1 MHYHEAANFLFDLRR
16 FSVKPGT
23 ERVEALLDRLDRPD
37 AAVPC
42 VQVTGSN
49 GKGSTARMTESVLRE
64 AGYSVGLYTSPHLSS
79 LTERVRVD
87 GRPMTE
93 SAVAAFV
100 ERVSP
105 WLIEQA
111 AEGEPLTF
119 FEVVT
124 AMALHEFAR
133 RDVDVAV
140 LEVGLGGEYDATSAV
155 DPVATAVTNVSLEH
169 TAVLGDSVAEIA
181 RTKARIAAPGA
192 PMVTACAGE
201 ALAVVRAVATAVN
214 TPVTTVA
221 GPGRDRD
228 SNGHDDGDDG
238 GDSDDSD
245 DGDDGGDGDDSDDGD
260 DSGDSGD
267 SGSNGGGGPAIVAHY
282 EGRVSRTDSQVRFDG
297 TPAGTYRIPLVGEH
311 QATNAAIAAALAD
324 QTCRVIDTDDSSDD
338 ETGVGER
345 ALTGGLAR
353 ATWPGRFEPVRTAP
367 LTILDG
373 AHNPAACATLSAT
386 LAEYDY
392 DDLHL
397 VYAAMHDKDHV
408 ETAAAL
414 PPAASAITC
423 RPALDRAEDPAVLA
437 AALRDAGLESIS
449 VGDDVTDALATAT
462 DRADAGDCVLVV
474 GSLFAVA
481 EARAAV
487 TRTVTPRSVDGPAAA
502 RRALEQDGVP
512 PAGVDRAAEGVDH
525 QVCTLRLRGDRA
537 DRVAATFRTVGGE
550 AAVGGL
556 GADPDGSGV
565 DGGGGSDGEQSPVT
579 LAGSVATFRA
589 LCDRLEAAG
598 GGLAGVAGDL
608 RSGLGLDAREV
619 TGDLD
624 PIDPTDSADSIGLT
638 DSASST
644 VEYPWSHGTAIMGV
658 LNVTPDSFHDGG
670 RHEELADAVAGA
682 KAMVEAGVD
691 VIDVGGEST
700 RPGAD
705 PVPAAEEIDRVV
717 PVIKAVCGI
726 DAVSDGAVLV
736 SVDTRK
742 AAVAEAAL
750 AAGADIIND
759 VTGLEDPQMREVVA
773 EAGCPVVVMHSID
786 APVDPTNDPEY
797 GDVVDDVIA
806 DLRERLLLAEV
817 AGIDRERVILDPGI
831 GFGKSAAESFELLGR
846 TDEFRAL
853 GCPIL
858 VGHSHKSFFDAVGCG
873 PGERE
878 HATVAATAL
887 AAERGADLVRV
898 HDVREP
904 CGRGRSPG
912 GERSG
917 RVRVTGPRTA
927 AFCVGAT
934 STRTYGPASAARL

>member
-16 FSVKPGT
+16 FSVKTGT

-79 LTERVRVD
+79 LTERVQIN
-87 GRPMTE
+87 GRAMTE
-93 SAVAAFV
+93 SAVTAFV

-105 WLIEQA
+105 WLVEQA
-111 AEGEPLTF
+111 ADGEPLTF

-133 RDVDVAV
+133 RGVDVAI

-169 TAVLGDSVAEIA
+169 TAVLGNSVAEIA
-181 RTKARIAAPGA
+181 RTKARIAAPDA
-192 PMVTACAGE
+192 PMVTGCTDE
-201 ALAVVRAVATAVN
+201 ALAVVREVAAAASA
-214 TPVTTVA
+214 PVTTVT
-221 GPGRDRD
+221 GPRRDFE
-228 SNGHDDGDDG
+228 DDDNDHGDRN
-238 GDSDDSD
+238 
-245 DGDDGGDGDDSDDGD
+245 
-260 DSGDSGD
+260 DSGDE
-267 SGSNGGGGPAIVAHY
+267 GPAIVAHY

-297 TPAGTYRIPLVGEH
+297 ASAGTYRIPLVGEH

-324 QTCRVIDTDDSSDD
+324 RTDRVLEADDGSEKTGISD
-338 ETGVGER
+338 R
-345 ALTGGLAR
+345 ALEAGLSR

-392 DDLHL
+392 DELHL

-437 AALRDAGLESIS
+437 AALRDAGLDDVS
-449 VGDDVTDALATAT
+449 VGDDVTDALAAAT
-462 DRADAGDCVLVV
+462 DRAGRDDCVLVV

-487 TRTVTPRSVDGPAAA
+487 TRTVTPRSVDGPAGA
-502 RRALEQDGVP
+502 RRTLERSGVP
-512 PAGVDRAAEGVDH
+512 PASVDRAATGVDH
-525 QVCTLRLRGDRA
+525 RTCTLRLRGDRA
-537 DRVAATFRTVGGE
+537 DRVAATCRTVGGE
-550 AAVGGL
+550 AAIGGL

-565 DGGGGSDGEQSPVT
+565 DGGGGGDGERSPVT

-589 LCDRLEAAG
+589 LCSRLEAAG
-598 GGLAGVAGDL
+598 GGLAGVAADL
-608 RSGLGLDAREV
+608 RIGLD
-619 TGDLD
+619 LD
-624 PIDPTDSADSIGLT
+624 GHKRDGPDGLQATDSVGSTNSTSSTNSTNSAGSADS
-638 DSASST
+638 T
-644 VEYPWSHGTAIMGV
+644 VAYPWERGTAIMGV

-670 RHEELADAVAGA
+670 RHEKLADAVAGA
-682 KAMVEAGVD
+682 ERMVDAGVD

-705 PVPAAEEIDRVV
+705 PVPATEEIERVV
-717 PVIKAVCGI
+717 PVIEAVCGI
-726 DAVSDGAVLV
+726 DAVADGDVLV

-759 VTGLEDPQMREVVA
+759 VTGLEDPKMREVVA

-806 DLRERLLLAEV
+806 DLRERLLLAAV

-831 GFGKSAAESFELLGR
+831 GFGKSATESFELLGR

-858 VGHSHKSFFDAVGCG
+858 VGHSHKSFFDAVGCA
-873 PGERE
+873 PDERE

-898 HDVREP
+898 HDVAENRAAVDVARAVRDP
-904 CGRGRSPG
+904 DA
-912 GERSG
+912 SG
-917 RVRVTGPRTA
+917 
-927 AFCVGAT
+927 
-934 STRTYGPASAARL
+934 

>member
-1 MHYHEAANFLFDLRR
+1 VFGAGRGDRAGRSGIHKRRDADRTSMHYHEAANFLFDLRR

-23 ERVEALLDRLDRPD
+23 ERVEALLDRLDCPD

-169 TAVLGDSVAEIA
+169 TSVLGDSVAEIA
-181 RTKARIAAPGA
+181 RTKARIAAPDA
-192 PMVTACAGE
+192 PMVTACTGE
-201 ALAVVRAVATAVN
+201 ALAVVREVAAAAGA
-214 TPVTTVA
+214 PVTTVA
-221 GPGRDRD
+221 GPGRDQ
-228 SNGHDDGDDG
+228 DGDG
-238 GDSDDSD
+238 NHNGDSDEE
-245 DGDDGGDGDDSDDGD
+245 
-260 DSGDSGD
+260 
-267 SGSNGGGGPAIVAHY
+267 GPAIVAHY

-297 TPAGTYRIPLVGEH
+297 TSAGMYRIPLVGEH

-324 QTCRVIDTDDSSDD
+324 QTGRVLEDDSSDD
-338 ETGVGER
+338 ETEIVEQS
-345 ALTGGLAR
+345 LTAGLAR

-367 LTILDG
+367 LTVLDG
-373 AHNPAACATLSAT
+373 AHNPAACATLSTT

-423 RPALDRAEDPAVLA
+423 RPALNRAEDPAVLA
-437 AALRDAGLESIS
+437 AALRDAGLNDVSI
-449 VGDDVTDALATAT
+449 GDDVTDALATAT
-462 DRADAGDCVLVV
+462 DRANADDCVLVV

-502 RRALEQDGVP
+502 RRALERSGVP
-512 PAGVDRAAEGVDH
+512 QASADRATAGVDHR
-525 QVCTLRLRGDRA
+525 VCTLRLRGDRA
-537 DRVAATFRTVGGE
+537 DRVAATVRTVGGE

-565 DGGGGSDGEQSPVT
+565 DGGGGGDGEQSPVT

-589 LCDRLEAAG
+589 LCGRLEAAG

-608 RSGLGLDAREV
+608 RESLGLDERNAQDER
-619 TGDLD
+619 
-624 PIDPTDSADSIGLT
+624 DSADSP
-638 DSASST
+638 
-644 VEYPWSHGTAIMGV
+644 VEYPWERGTAIMGV

-682 KAMVEAGVD
+682 RAMVEAGVD

-717 PVIKAVCGI
+717 PVIEAVCGI
-726 DAVSDGAVLV
+726 DAVSDGDVLV

-773 EAGCPVVVMHSID
+773 TAGCPVVVMHSID

-831 GFGKSAAESFELLGR
+831 GFGKSADESFELLGR
-846 TDEFRAL
+846 TNEFRAL

-858 VGHSHKSFFDAVGCG
+858 IGHSHKSFFDAVGCA
-873 PGERE
+873 PDERE

-898 HDVREP
+898 HDVAENR
-904 CGRGRSPG
+904 
-912 GERSG
+912 
-917 RVRVTGPRTA
+917 A
-927 AFCVGAT
+927 AVDVARAVSDPDAT
-934 STRTYGPASAARL
+934 E